1 MKEADRGPH
10 LGDGEELVLGDIA
23 ADKDAGGLSQRGVS
37 VARCFLAV
45 QRRGQLAVSRG
56 YRPGREQ
63 VRSGVTDDAD
73 RVDELAED
81 GRYRLRL
88 VNGVLTYTTAKQAHA
103 ADVSLRMPRLALP
116 ALLVGAGSMSELAD
130 LGIRVD
136 GDADALWRLMSVLDA
151 PDPDFAIVT
160 P

>member
-1 MKEADRGPH
+1 MRVNGPRAWNEH
-10 LGDGEELVLGDIA
+10 IEIDI
-23 ADKDAGGLSQRGVS
+23 D
-37 VARCFLAV
+37 
-45 QRRGQLAVSRG
+45 
-56 YRPGREQ
+56 
-63 VRSGVTDDAD
+63 
-73 RVDELAED
+73 LAED